1 MILLLPIDKEEMRG
15 LRKLLHSIFKK
26 EPYGGNDEYG
36 ADKKHPS
43 KIQANNDVVLGKGT
57 VPEPDIDRKAAEFIN
72 NEHHLWTDRQLK
84 YADKKAA
91 EFINKEHH
99 LWTDR
104 QLKPA
109 L

>member
-15 LRKLLHSIFKK
+15 LSKLLHSIFKK
-26 EPYGGNDEYG
+26 VPYGGNDECG

-43 KIQANNDVVLGKGT
+43 KIQANNDGVLGKGT
-57 VPEPDIDRKAAEFIN
+57 VPEPDIDMKAAEFIN
-72 NEHHLWTDRQLK
+72 NEHHLWTDQQLK